1 MTIRKHTGLAALATI
16 AVMGIG
22 APAPAQDL
30 SLNYERLSSMEE
42 PVAAEVGD
50 VTLLLNGLVDGA
62 VIHDR
67 QADDA
72 TATGLVG
79 NLQISALTQLANRWR
94 VGLRYFAQY
103 ADDGM
108 PHAGAE
114 EGYTDNVAL
123 SAGGAWGTAL
133 AGNVAG
139 VVREQTR
146 RPRGAGNAFL
156 AFDGPLGTLGELGG
170 GYVGRFGPWVVS
182 SAVDE
187 DGDFDFGAVYR
198 RPFGTADY
206 RVAVRATRAEYVA
219 ADSSRFDT
227 TAAALV
233 GEFIYGSSSFDVGVG
248 CERFSSRRPDADRCY
263 MSSGVRTKTG
273 VVILS
278 LEGHVGRIEGED
290 EVSAAFGAQY
300 DVARG
305 LSANLGLNHAEARST
320 VADVRFSATSTT
332 SAVLSF
338 RYSF

>member
-1 MTIRKHTGLAALATI
+1 MTIRQGTGLAALATI
-16 AVMGIG
+16 AVLGIG
-22 APAPAQDL
+22 APAAAQDP
-30 SLNYERLSSMEE
+30 SLNYARLSSMEA

-72 TATGLVG
+72 TGAGLIG

-94 VGLRYFAQY
+94 VGVRYFGQY
-103 ADDGM
+103 ADGPM
-108 PHAGAE
+108 PHADTE
-114 EGYTDNVAL
+114 EGYTDNAAL
-123 SAGGAWGTAL
+123 SAGGVWGTAL
-133 AGNVAG
+133 AGNVSG

-146 RPRGAGNAFL
+146 RLRGAGNAFL

-187 DGDFDFGAVYR
+187 DGDFDVGAVYR
-198 RPFGTADY
+198 RPSGTADY
-206 RVAVRATRAEYVA
+206 RVAVRTTRAEYVA

-227 TAAALV
+227 TAAAV
-233 GEFIYGSSSFDVGVG
+233 TGELIYGSSSFDLGVG

-263 MSSGVRTKTG
+263 VSSGVRTKTG

-290 EVSAAFGAQY
+290 EVSAALGAQY
-300 DVARG
+300 DIARG
-305 LSANLGLNHAEARST
+305 LSANLGLNHARVRAT
-320 VADVRFSATSTT
+320 VADVRFSETRTT
-332 SAVLSF
+332 SGVVSF